1 MLPRTEANVVAG
13 IIFAA
18 VAVGIVFLGPFVRDL
33 SYEGIDGLLSR
44 FLTMVLRGR
53 IAFSRTAHLQQ
64 ARLSLDP
71 FQLNPADLG
80 GLDHFN
86 GSWLHKVAQSEI
98 TRLVAALSATDAD
111 PDNPGRDRALACY
124 DAAALLAAER
134 EDRLDLL
141 GAVVLAREGQT
152 ALADRDPLPLPACQ
166 VHPLHGPAVRRRAT
180 RQRVRRQRLRSSNP
194 RVMCA
199 ECEKCTMV
207 EWDKRALLV
216 AGVPYYRKAGFWA
229 TVGFGALD
237 PELPARVLEYMDV
250 G

>member
-1 MLPRTEANVVAG
+1 MLPRAEANVVAG

-18 VAVGIVFLGPFVRDL
+18 IAIGIVFLGPFVKDL
-33 SYEGIDGLLSR
+33 GYEGVDGLLAR
-44 FLTMVLRGR
+44 LVTMALRGR
-53 IAFSRTAHLQQ
+53 AAFSRTAHLQQ
-64 ARLSLDP
+64 ARVTLDP

-80 GLDHFN
+80 GLDHLS

-98 TRLVAALSATDAD
+98 ARLVATLSAADAD

-152 ALADRDPLPLPACQ
+152 ALADRDPLPLPVCQ
-166 VHPLHGPAVRRRAT
+166 VHPLHGPAVRHRAT
-180 RQRVRRQRLRSSNP
+180 RHRLRPGNP

-216 AGVPYYRKAGFWA
+216 AGIPYYRKAGFWT

-237 PELPARVLEYMDV
+237 PELPTRVLEYLHV